1 MTRLMRNRF
10 GGPAER
16 AGRPEGCR
24 SCVGGDD
31 ETTTGQRKVTRRRL
45 ACPVLAGAVEGGGLS
60 GGAAAAG
67 GRPHLGGYATSTS
80 GGDLQGFSLSVEYVS
95 TLFPT

>member
-1 MTRLMRNRF
+1 MTRLMKNRF

-24 SCVGGDD
+24 SCAGGGV
-31 ETTTGQRKVTRRRL
+31 ETTTGQQKDTWRRL
-45 ACPVLAGAVEGGGLS
+45 ARPVPAGAVDCGGAA
-60 GGAAAAG
+60 AAAAG
-67 GRPHLGGYATSTS
+67 GRPRLGGCATSTS
-80 GGDLQGFSLSVEYVS
+80 GGDLQGFSLRVEYVS